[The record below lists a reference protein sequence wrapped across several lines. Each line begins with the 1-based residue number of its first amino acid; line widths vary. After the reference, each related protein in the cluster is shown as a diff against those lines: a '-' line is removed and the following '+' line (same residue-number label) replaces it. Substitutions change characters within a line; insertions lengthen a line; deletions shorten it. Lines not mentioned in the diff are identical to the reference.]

1 VSGPASRSP
10 EAPNDER
17 RPKIVITGTGRTGTT
32 LLVQILTELGLDTG
46 FAPGVTAENDVH
58 AGLEKPL
65 TGPDAPR
72 IVKSPELSRRLAG
85 MLERQEVVLEHV
97 IVPVRDLDIA
107 AASRVRNT
115 RYGANLHTFGGLFG
129 TNRAS
134 RQSEALALVQYEL
147 MLTLAR
153 FDVPY
158 TLLLFPRFATDWHYT
173 YDKLSFLDGSLPPER
188 WEQAVAATVRP
199 ELIHEQPLSQGERV
213 LTGLGT
219 AYNRVVVRPARGV
232 RKLLRGDGPES
243 GGSSRR

>member
-1 VSGPASRSP
+1 VSGPASRSTESP
-10 EAPNDER
+10 TDER
-17 RPKIVITGTGRTGTT
+17 APKVVITGTGRTGTT

-46 FAPGVTAENDVH
+46 FAPGVSAESDVH
-58 AGLEKPL
+58 AGLEKAV
-65 TGPDAPR
+65 TGPDSPR

-85 MLERQEVVLEHV
+85 LLERREVVLEHV
-97 IVPVRDLDIA
+97 IVPVRDLDVA

-134 RQSEALALVQYEL
+134 RQSEALAVVQYEL
-147 MLTLAR
+147 LVTLAR

-158 TLLLFPRFATDWHYT
+158 TLLLFPRFATDWDYT
-173 YDKLSFLDGSLPPER
+173 YRKLSFLDASIPPER

-199 ELIHEQPLSQGERV
+199 ELIHEQPLSRGERV

-219 AYNRVVVRPARGV
+219 TYNRLVARPARGV
-232 RKLLRGDGPES
+232 VKFFHGDVAES
-243 GGSSRR
+243 GGSGRR